1 MPLIFDVKVVP
12 SSGRNLWKLDKSGTL
27 KCFLKSPPERGLA
40 NKELI
45 KLLSKAVSVPQ
56 SAVVIV
62 SGGASRNKRIKI
74 SIEMTFDELLT
85 LLKVE
90 RQKSLFE

>member
-12 SSGRNLWKLDKSGTL
+12 SSGRNQWKLEKSGTL

-45 KLLSKAVSVPQ
+45 KILSKALSVPQ
-56 SAVVIV
+56 SDVIII
-62 SGGASRNKRIKI
+62 SGGTSRNKRIKI
-74 SIEMTFDELLT
+74 SVEMTFDELLT
-85 LLKVE
+85 LLQVE
-90 RQKSLFE
+90 RQQSLF